1 MQSEKV
7 MNSYSFLQKCYKS
20 LLFLAKKRYELLL
33 FLTKKCMNCYSFLQK
48 GYTSLLF
55 LAKNVWIVTFSCEK
69 SMNCYQYFFIQ
80 KMVWIVTLS
89 FKNVTHPYFFLRKM
103 YELLLFLAKK
113 GMNCYFFLGKG
124 WKLSCKLES
133 QISPED
139 SFKMS
144 LGLKKFH

>member
-55 LAKNVWIVTFSCEK
+55 LAKNVWIVTFSGEK
-69 SMNCYQYFFIQ
+69 SMNCYQYFFLQ
-80 KMVWIVTLS
+80 KKGMNCYSFLQKCYTSLLFLAKNVWIVTFS
-89 FKNVTHPYFFLRKM
+89 CEKR
-103 YELLLFLAKK
+103 YELLLFLRKRLK
-113 GMNCYFFLGKG
+113 IIMQIR
-124 WKLSCKLES
+124 ES
-133 QISPED
+133 NKPRR
-139 SFKMS
+139 
-144 LGLKKFH
+144 